1 MTYAPGSIWTGAV
14 NSPPRQVVSDDG
26 TVVVYRDMVPARSG
40 DSNYMRCAPAKASS
54 AEFASWAITQ
64 RQDYEDLIDNYDE
77 TP

>member
-1 MTYAPGSIWTGAV
+1 MCVSEIAVITGSDGRTV
-14 NSPPRQVVSDDG
+14 PLSEPG

-64 RQDYEDLIDNYDE
+64 RQDYEDLIDDYDE
-77 TP
+77 VP